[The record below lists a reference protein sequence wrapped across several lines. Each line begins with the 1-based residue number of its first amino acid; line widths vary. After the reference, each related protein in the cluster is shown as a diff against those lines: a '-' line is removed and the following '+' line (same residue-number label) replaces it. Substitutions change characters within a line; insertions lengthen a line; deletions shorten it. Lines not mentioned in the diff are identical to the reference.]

1 MTSKKNKSENASKQ
15 DNISLKIEDNNIYIY
30 CITSFNSKITNAFDL
45 IAKNSEVS
53 SIKTLL
59 KIPLKYNN
67 YDFIVHEICANKKIK
82 NLNLYLNDTKISYDL
97 NSITIKSTE
106 QKIVLLDD
114 LIVIQNSIND
124 LANKL
129 ALKKSVNVFKYINI
143 NEKFNTYMQSFEEQG
158 NKDELKIL
166 LASKILSTLKKNKE
180 IKFSVLISLFNI
192 IFENKLI
199 TKFLSIYPKLDID
212 FDDNIGQNEEFNTKI
227 LKLYEKNT
235 KKFFEKN
242 LKFISSFQKSTDIK
256 NKEDSLSEEKY
267 KNLLENFVVLYK
279 LIYKDKNNIEQQKL
293 INVREIVFNLM
304 DNKHNLFKILNFI
317 IFRFDVFSLLLSKE
331 NDIRYKIKPYLGEFS
346 AEIEYQNFKGIY
358 ESLLTNKFKTNIF
371 DFSEVFNY
379 FATNLNN
386 LEQLISLKNLYKK
399 ELSSYPNE
407 YFKENI
413 IRKIHKI
420 GVKEI
425 MNGTYSN
432 IQILY
437 YLKNNDIY
445 CKKDCKIVEF
455 KDYEILKKLK
465 IELMN
470 DSFFEKFHKDKIYS
484 FFEENY
490 EKYLSM
496 FPSIDKMK
504 YFGLFFKLLP
514 PELYQKQT
522 ELFVFNWLMKNLN
535 TYNRLDCPNFK
546 NEIKTFYSI
555 LNKSSKYLLPK
566 LIEKL
571 EEFLSKDCNELFV
584 FLINAFTQNIGQNEL
599 ELMINYIIFKNKK
612 EEMISKIILDNLYTF
627 LKKVKPSKLIT
638 KTLLNIIGNLSITH
652 GDFFDE
658 NNYKFDLLNNILN
671 RKEYSIF
678 EETENKNCQYWL
690 NTIEESKEIYE
701 NLKNLNFIFQNILI
715 SFKYIGEKTL
725 EQRTTLVAIC
735 LGREDYESFSS
746 SKVNELKMVLEKWE
760 NNANIIQKIV
770 NIYK

>member
-279 LIYKDKNNIEQQKL
+279 LIYKDTDNIEPQKL

-571 EEFLSKDCNELFV
+571 EEFLGNDSNELF
-584 FLINAFTQNIGQNEL
+584 I
-599 ELMINYIIFKNKK
+599 
-612 EEMISKIILDNLYTF
+612 
-627 LKKVKPSKLIT
+627 
-638 KTLLNIIGNLSITH
+638 
-652 GDFFDE
+652 FFDKCI
-658 NNYKFDLLNNILN
+658 YSKFG
-671 RKEYSIF
+671 
-678 EETENKNCQYWL
+678 
-690 NTIEESKEIYE
+690 SK
-701 NLKNLNFIFQNILI
+701 
-715 SFKYIGEKTL
+715 
-725 EQRTTLVAIC
+725 
-735 LGREDYESFSS
+735 
-746 SKVNELKMVLEKWE
+746 
-760 NNANIIQKIV
+760 
-770 NIYK
+770 